1 MAEKSMFALKWQIS
15 DTMEKKKIGA
25 GVCPPDSS
33 LVIIL
38 LIVSLEN
45 CLAKHHSVPW
55 EILYFFARVF
65 FLFDLNFFDLY
76 FLICFSK
83 NRCCCPINKII
94 QKSKKYSTLLTH
106 FNKLFKKD

>member
-45 CLAKHHSVPW
+45 CLAKHHSVPS

-65 FLFDLNFFDLY
+65 FYLIEI
-76 FLICFSK
+76 FLIYTF
-83 NRCCCPINKII
+83 
-94 QKSKKYSTLLTH
+94 
-106 FNKLFKKD
+106 